1 VAVAPEG
8 VDGPVDGPVGVVE
21 NEQVMAGPL
30 DGGSLLGRGDD
41 DFNVMGYGVGEPEGD
56 KRRLPFLEERY
67 GFLVDDEVRGD
78 QRNNVFPLGPSLH
91 GYK

>member
-1 VAVAPEG
+1 
-8 VDGPVDGPVGVVE
+8 
-21 NEQVMAGPL
+21 
-30 DGGSLLGRGDD
+30 
-41 DFNVMGYGVGEPEGD
+41 MGYGVGEPEGD

-67 GFLVDDEVRGD
+67 GLLVDDEVRGD